1 MQYVCTLYT
10 ELPKC
15 IIALMIKKNST
26 ENPLKKYWHLI
37 NRILTLKFNEE
48 QIYV

>member
-1 MQYVCTLYT
+1 MQCVCTPSS

-15 IIALMIKKNST
+15 IIQLMIKKKIIR
-26 ENPLKKYWHLI
+26 EPIRKYWHFI
-37 NRILTLKFNEE
+37 YKILTLKFNEE

>member
-1 MQYVCTLYT
+1 MQCVCTSSS

-15 IIALMIKKNST
+15 IVQLMIKKNHQRT
-26 ENPLKKYWHLI
+26 NRKYWHFI
-37 NRILTLKFNEE
+37 YKILTLKFNEE